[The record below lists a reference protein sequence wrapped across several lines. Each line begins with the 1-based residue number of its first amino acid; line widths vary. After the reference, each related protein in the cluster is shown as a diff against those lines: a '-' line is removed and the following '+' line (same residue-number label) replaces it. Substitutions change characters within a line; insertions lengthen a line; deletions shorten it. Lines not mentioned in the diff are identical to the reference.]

1 MEMVD
6 TKKLFNLLGEFTG
19 KLAAVD
25 TESETQLERYDVAVL
40 VCELGSLRSLLTNR
54 EVASVEQIL
63 DRFYDAVSAAVHRSN
78 GDVQNMF
85 QGKCYCVFGAPGRLD
100 NPGEMA
106 EQAAALLKAAW
117 QGVSLGD
124 ESPLPLRLAVQTGE
138 LHCGVFGTAG
148 KQSFEGL
155 GDVYERANDQLGQL
169 AYS

>member
-1 MEMVD
+1 MVD

-19 KLAAVD
+19 KLAAGD
-25 TESETQLERYDVAVL
+25 AESESESQLQRYDVAVL

-54 EVASVEQIL
+54 QIASVEQIL

-106 EQAAALLKAAW
+106 EQAAELLKAAW
-117 QGVSLGD
+117 LGTSAGD
-124 ESPLPLRLAVQTGE
+124 EAPLPIRLAVETGE

-155 GDVYERANDQLGQL
+155 GDVYERANDKLAQL
-169 AYS
+169 AYT